1 MDARFEPG
9 IQAYLRKIRETVP
22 IHPRP
27 RDIEER
33 RRNTERTHSVWW
45 RPAPDTI
52 ETLDWW
58 VGLPGREIAI
68 RLYRRRGAETPPVV
82 LYLHGGGFV
91 ASSYVT
97 HDAITWGLAERTGAL
112 VISVNYRRA
121 PENPYPAAP
130 DDCFGVLD
138 WVHRH
143 REWLDADVDRIAV
156 VGDSAGGCLA
166 TALAM
171 LARDRGGPP
180 LRLQALLYPG
190 IDPDLTRPSH
200 RRDLDPMLRLDM
212 MDYFWDAY
220 LPGRRDT
227 RDPIA
232 APIRA
237 TRLDG
242 LPPAYIA
249 VGEFDPLHDESE
261 AYAAMLRAAGVP
273 VEFRCVAGS
282 IHGFLRARFVSDSAS
297 AEFEHLCTVL
307 QATLPER
314 CAMGRIED
322 GR

>member
-1 MDARFEPG
+1 MDERFEPG
-9 IQAYLRKIRETVP
+9 IQAYLKRIRDTVP
-22 IHPRP
+22 IHPKP

-33 RRNTERTHSVWW
+33 RRNTERTHSVW
-45 RPAPDTI
+45 RVPAPDHI
-52 ETLDWW
+52 ETFDWW
-58 VGLPGREIAI
+58 VGLPGREVSI
-68 RLYRRRGAETPPVV
+68 RLYRRKGVEHPPV
-82 LYLHGGGFV
+82 LIYLHGGGFV

-97 HDAITWGLAERTGAL
+97 HDSITWGLAEQTGAL

-130 DDCFGVLD
+130 EDCFGVLEWVAHHGD
-138 WVHRH
+138 WL
-143 REWLDADVDRIAV
+143 EADTSRIAV

-171 LARDRGGPP
+171 LVRDRGGPP
-180 LRLQALLYPG
+180 LRFQGLLYPG
-190 IDPDLTRPSH
+190 IDPDLSRPSH
-200 RRDLDPMLRLDM
+200 RRDLDPMLRTDM

-227 RDPIA
+227 RDPVA

-261 AYAAMLRAAGVP
+261 EYARMLRAAGVL
-273 VEFRCVAGS
+273 VEFRRVAGS
-282 IHGFLRARFVSDSAS
+282 IHGFLRARFVSESARN
-297 AEFEHLCTVL
+297 EFDRLCSEVSRALTGN
-307 QATLPER
+307 A
-314 CAMGRIED
+314 
-322 GR
+322 